1 MPTVTS
7 KNREEFNAA
16 EMAKKEIPKG
26 SHASAQLP
34 EVQGA
39 KLESK
44 NKERLFH
51 HGMQMANEMRR
62 SHYLKDKGWK
72 DTGSKFYDKEL
83 NTPPKNPH
91 QWAHHVQSLEHPE
104 LGEKHIVLSQDPK
117 GFSVSS
123 YAKSK
128 D

>member
-16 EMAKKEIPKG
+16 QMAKKEMPK
-26 SHASAQLP
+26 SHASNELP
-34 EVQGA
+34 EIKDA

-44 NKERLFH
+44 QKERLFH

-91 QWAHHVQSLEHPE
+91 DWAHHVQSLEHPE
-104 LGEKHIVLSQDPK
+104 LGEKHIVLSQEPR
-117 GFSVSS
+117 GFSISS
-123 YAKSK
+123 YAKPK
-128 D
+128 ID